1 MGACRQRFVALAV
14 VSVLPAAVACAQVS
28 PLSATAP
35 VRILLPV
42 SPGGTTDLLAR
53 LMQPSLSAA
62 LGKPVII
69 ESRPGAGGKIAL
81 DIAAKAT
88 PNGNTLLLGP
98 VGAIA
103 INPALFRNF
112 AVDPVRDLTCLSI
125 IADGTAALVT
135 PASMPVKSVREFI
148 DYAKARPGQLNYGA
162 ANPSSPAR
170 FGMEIFARRSGIQLV
185 GVMYKGAGDV
195 SNALL
200 SGEVSIA
207 TVSLVAAL
215 THVRSGQLT
224 ALAVRTPH
232 RFDQLPHVPTLR
244 ELGYPEL
251 THSTWQGM
259 YVPARVPAPVVARLH
274 EAITRIVDEPWFA
287 EKLKP
292 AGVAI
297 LKSGSLAECAAFTK
311 SEVSFWAKIVGEMG
325 LAGSM

>member
-1 MGACRQRFVALAV
+1 MDSCWRCFAALV
-14 VSVLPAAVACAQVS
+14 VSFLFAAMACAQIPQRS
-28 PLSATAP
+28 TTAP
-35 VRILLPV
+35 MRILLPV
-42 SPGGTTDLLAR
+42 VPGGTTDLIAR
-53 LMQPSLSAA
+53 LMQPALSAA

-81 DIAAKAT
+81 DIAAQAT
-88 PNGNTLLLGP
+88 PNGNTLFFGP

-112 AVDPVRDLTCLSI
+112 QVDPVRDLTCLSI
-125 IADGTAALVT
+125 VADGTAALVS
-135 PASMPVKSVREFI
+135 PASIPAKTVKEFI
-148 DYAKARPGQLNYGA
+148 DYAKARPGQLNFGA

-170 FGMEIFARRSGIQLV
+170 FGMEIFARRSGIELV
-185 GVMYKGAGDV
+185 GIMYKGAGDV
-195 SNALL
+195 GTAVLT
-200 SGEVSIA
+200 GEVAIA
-207 TVSLVAAL
+207 TVAL
-215 THVRSGQLT
+215 TPVLPHIRSGQIT
-224 ALAVRTPH
+224 ALAVRTPN

-259 YVPARVPAPVVARLH
+259 YVPARVPAPVVNKLH
-274 EAITRIVDEPWFA
+274 EVITRIVEDPWLA

-292 AGVAI
+292 SGVVL

-311 SEVSFWAKIVGEMG
+311 SQVEFWAKIVKEMG

>member
-1 MGACRQRFVALAV
+1 MNACWRWFAAL
-14 VSVLPAAVACAQVS
+14 VLSLQFATPACAQLS
-28 PLSATAP
+28 PLSASAP
-35 VRILLPV
+35 VRIVLPV

-53 LMQPSLSAA
+53 LMQPALSAA

-88 PNGNTLLLGP
+88 PNGHTLLLGP

-125 IADGTAALVT
+125 IADGTAALVV
-135 PASMPVKSVREFI
+135 PASLPVKSVGDFI
-148 DYAKARPGQLNYGA
+148 SYAKARPGQLNFGA

-170 FGMEIFARRSGIQLV
+170 FGMEIFARRSGIRLV

-195 SNALL
+195 SSALL

-232 RFDQLPHVPTLR
+232 RFDQLPQVPTLR

-259 YVPARVPAPVVARLH
+259 YVPARVPAPVVVKLYQS
-274 EAITRIVDEPWFA
+274 INRIVEDPWFA
-287 EKLKP
+287 DKLKP
-292 AGVAI
+292 AGVVV
-297 LKSGSLAECAAFTK
+297 LKSGTLAECAAFTK
-311 SEVSFWAKIVGEMG
+311 SEVEFWAKIVSEMG

>member
-1 MGACRQRFVALAV
+1 MNRWGWLAALA
-14 VSVLPAAVACAQVS
+14 VSVLPAATACAQNLQ
-28 PLSATAP
+28 LSATAP

-112 AVDPVRDLTCLSI
+112 AVDPVRDLTCLGI

-135 PASMPVKSVREFI
+135 PSSMPVKTVREFI
-148 DYAKARPGQLNYGA
+148 EYAKSRPGQLNFGA

-170 FGMEIFARRSGIQLV
+170 FGMEIFARRSGIKLV

-195 SNALL
+195 SNALM

-207 TVSLVAAL
+207 TVSLVAAM
-215 THVRSGQLT
+215 THVRTGQLT

-232 RFDQLPHVPTLR
+232 RFDQLPQVPTLR

-251 THSTWQGM
+251 THSTWQGL
-259 YVPARVPAPVVARLH
+259 YVPAQVPRPVVDRLH
-274 EAITRIVDEPWFA
+274 EAVTRIVEEPWLA

-292 AGVAI
+292 AGVVI

-311 SEVSFWAKIVGEMG
+311 AEVEFWAKIVNEMG
-325 LAGSM
+325 LTGSM